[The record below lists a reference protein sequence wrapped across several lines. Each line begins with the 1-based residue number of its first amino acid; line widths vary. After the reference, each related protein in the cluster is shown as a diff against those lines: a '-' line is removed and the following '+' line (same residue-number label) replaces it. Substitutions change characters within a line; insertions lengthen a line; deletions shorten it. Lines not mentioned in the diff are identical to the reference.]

1 MENQKRTIRE
11 WRAFRRLNKKK
22 LAEFIGVSFPT
33 YHKWENG
40 RAGEIRFRQ
49 AILLSKAFQCEVDD
63 IIFFEDEPNLK
74 LGDGKQRELRKLT
87 S

>member
-22 LAEFIGVSFPT
+22 LAKFIGVSFPT

-49 AILLSKAFQCEVDD
+49 AILLS
-63 IIFFEDEPNLK
+63 
-74 LGDGKQRELRKLT
+74 
-87 S
+87 